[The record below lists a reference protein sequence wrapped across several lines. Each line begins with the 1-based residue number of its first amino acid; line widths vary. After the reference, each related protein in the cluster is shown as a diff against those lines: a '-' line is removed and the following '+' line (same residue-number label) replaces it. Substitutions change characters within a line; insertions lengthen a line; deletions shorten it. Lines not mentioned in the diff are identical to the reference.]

1 MYEEERKGGVKNWCK
16 EKEEKRKKK
25 VRDYLFINGKRED
38 YGVKDRNPRIYLR
51 SYGFGLL
58 NSIIKA

>member
-1 MYEEERKGGVKNWCK
+1 VYEEERKGGVKNWCK

-38 YGVKDRNPRIYLR
+38 YGVKDRSNFFV
-51 SYGFGLL
+51 SY
-58 NSIIKA
+58 NY